1 MKNHL
6 ILRVL
11 LSMFLISA
19 ALHTHG
25 QITLTN
31 ASSIKLKD
39 YLVLPDSGYSFNE
52 ILKDRSLVFKSDS
65 ISASVSD
72 IYWVKLVIHNPY
84 PNEENYLISLSQPL
98 NYTLFYVKSEG
109 KNWESQKAGLNSPNR
124 QRFINSILIVLKP
137 LETNVLYIK
146 LDLRDIKQ
154 YGYTGKPVVIMEKEV
169 TFNAEERFIK
179 LFFYICCIAL
189 IAFSCYNFYIYIQL
203 KDKAYLYYVIV
214 QIGALVFFV
223 GDNLYMNV
231 LFRLRMYSIIAE
243 QNGRI
248 VYYSLNDFAEHI
260 GVAVIFWG
268 FIQFTRSYLGVKA
281 TFPFLDKLLNFLSY
295 TYVILEAVPALVTI
309 TGIYYLNM
317 AIIDNIFIL
326 IIIATCLSTASI
338 ASLRKIK
345 VARHFLLANLPP
357 ATFTIAASSHI
368 LLYQQSSP
376 IFPTLAIL
384 SQIFTF
390 AVALV
395 ARIKFINNDLNSK
408 AEEAMQLKM
417 EMTSAAYERLLMEQ
431 KNLHMALMMELEQEK
446 NELLQQKLE
455 ANQRTLAGNSLHLHQ
470 KTKLLS
476 DLKTQL
482 QNIDVTNPLGKP
494 EILRNI
500 KSSLKDNQYLDENWD
515 DFKLHFEQVHPSFF
529 ENLTAAHPS
538 LTPYELRLY
547 AYFHINLSTKEIAT
561 LLNIAPASVRQA
573 KTRLLKK
580 TRSM

>member
-1 MKNHL
+1 MKNHH
-6 ILRVL
+6 ILRIL
-11 LSMFLISA
+11 LGMFLISA
-19 ALHTHG
+19 ALHTQG

-31 ASSIKLKD
+31 TPSLMLKE
-39 YLVLPDSGYSFNE
+39 YLVLPDSGYSFNQ
-52 ILKDRSLVFKSDS
+52 ILKDRSLIFKPDS
-65 ISASVSD
+65 VSASVSD
-72 IYWVKLVIHNPY
+72 TYWVKLAIHNPY
-84 PNEENYLISLSQPL
+84 PNEEHYLISLSQPL
-98 NYTLFYVKSEG
+98 NYTLYHVKSKGE
-109 KNWESQKAGLNSPNR
+109 KWESQRAGLNSANR
-124 QRFINSILIVLKP
+124 QRFISSILIALKP

-154 YGYTGKPVVIMEKEV
+154 YGYIGKPAVILEKEV
-169 TFNAEERFIK
+169 IFNAQERFIK
-179 LFFYICCIAL
+179 LFFYVCCIAL

-214 QIGALVFFV
+214 QIGALVFFI

-231 LFRLRMYSIIAE
+231 LFRLRMYSIIAGP
-243 QNGRI
+243 NGGIR
-248 VYYSLNDFAEHI
+248 YYSLNDFAEHI
-260 GVAVIFWG
+260 GVAIIFWG

-281 TFPFLDKLLNFLSY
+281 TLPFLDKLLNFLSY
-295 TYVILEAVPALVTI
+295 TYVILEAVPAVITI

-317 AIIDNIFIL
+317 SIIDNIFIL
-326 IIIATCLSTASI
+326 IIVATCLSTATI
-338 ASLRKIK
+338 ASLHKIK

-357 ATFTIAASSHI
+357 AIFTVAASSHI
-368 LLYQQSSP
+368 LLYKESST

-395 ARIKFINNDLNSK
+395 ARIKFINSDLNSK

-431 KNLHMALMMELEQEK
+431 KNLHMALKMEIEKEK
-446 NELLQQKLE
+446 NDLLQQKLE

-482 QNIDVTNPLGKP
+482 QHIDPLNPLDKP

-529 ENLTAAHPS
+529 ENLTATYPS

-547 AYFHINLSTKEIAT
+547 AYFHINLSTKEIAA

-580 TRSM
+580 TRSL